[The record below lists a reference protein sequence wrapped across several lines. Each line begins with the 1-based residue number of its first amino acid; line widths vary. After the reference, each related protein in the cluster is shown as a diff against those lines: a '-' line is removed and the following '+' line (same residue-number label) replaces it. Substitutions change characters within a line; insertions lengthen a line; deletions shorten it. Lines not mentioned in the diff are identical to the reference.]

1 MTPDDILGAI
11 EIAVRAAGVAVTRA
25 GAIDSIPYGNELESN
40 ATTMEGSAMRI
51 ALGND
56 HAGYPL
62 KAHVRAVLERLGH
75 EVIDTGTQDDAP
87 VDFPDIT
94 WDTCKP
100 VLRGEADKAVL
111 VCGTGQG
118 AVMAAN
124 KILGIRCALAHDVYS
139 AHQSVEH
146 DDANAIAMGAWV
158 IGQATAGEVI
168 EAFLSC
174 TFR

>member
-1 MTPDDILGAI
+1 
-11 EIAVRAAGVAVTRA
+11 
-25 GAIDSIPYGNELESN
+25 
-40 ATTMEGSAMRI
+40 MRI

-75 EVIDTGTQDDAP
+75 EVIDTGTQNEDP

-94 WDTCKP
+94 WNTCEP
-100 VLRGEADKAVL
+100 VVRGEADRAVL

-124 KILGIRCALAHDVYS
+124 KIPGIRCALAHDVYS

-146 DDANAIAMGAWV
+146 DDANAVAMGAWV
-158 IGQATAGEVI
+158 IGQAIAEEVI
-168 EAFLSC
+168 EAFLNARFDDDTDTVRRVNKLHELERNAAGQLADESSKEI
-174 TFR
+174 TQ

>member
-1 MTPDDILGAI
+1 
-11 EIAVRAAGVAVTRA
+11 
-25 GAIDSIPYGNELESN
+25 
-40 ATTMEGSAMRI
+40 MRI

-56 HAGYPL
+56 HAGYSL
-62 KAHVRAVLERLGH
+62 KAHVRGVLERLGH
-75 EVIDTGTQDDAP
+75 EVIDTGTQSDAP

-94 WDTCKP
+94 SDTCNL

-124 KILGIRCALAHDVYS
+124 KIPGIRCALAHDVYS

-146 DDANAIAMGAWV
+146 DDANAVAMGAWV
-158 IGQATAGEVI
+158 IGPAIAAEVV
-168 EAFLSC
+168 EAFLDARFDEDTDTVRRVRKLHELERNAAQQLGEEMSKEI
-174 TFR
+174 TR

>member
-1 MTPDDILGAI
+1 
-11 EIAVRAAGVAVTRA
+11 
-25 GAIDSIPYGNELESN
+25 
-40 ATTMEGSAMRI
+40 MRI

-56 HAGYPL
+56 HAGFSL
-62 KAHVRAVLERLGH
+62 KAHVRSVLEKLGH
-75 EVIDTGTQDDAP
+75 EVIDTGTQSDEP

-94 WDTCKP
+94 RDTCDL
-100 VLRGEADKAVL
+100 VRNGQADRAVL

-124 KILGIRCALAHDVYS
+124 KIAGIRCALAHDVYS

-158 IGQATAGEVI
+158 IGRATAGEVI
-168 EAFLSC
+168 EAFLNARFDNDDDTIRRVGKLHELERSSARELSKEI
-174 TFR
+174 TQ